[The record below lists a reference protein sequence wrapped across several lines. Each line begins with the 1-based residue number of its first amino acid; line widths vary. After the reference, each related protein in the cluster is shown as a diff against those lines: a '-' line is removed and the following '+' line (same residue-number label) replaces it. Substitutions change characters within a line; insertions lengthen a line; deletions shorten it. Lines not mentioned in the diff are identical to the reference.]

1 MAEPLFE
8 HWVEVRARL
17 QAAGHVL
24 IACDFDGTLSP
35 IVDHPEDASI
45 LPACVDALGR
55 LAELARFDVAI
66 VSGRAL
72 DDVRGRAGIPGAI
85 YSGNHGMEID
95 VPGMAIEDD
104 VAERAWLVMADLRRG
119 LEGGVGEIDGAFVE
133 DKGVSLSV
141 HFRMAAEELEAR
153 VQQVVRDATAEAV
166 AEGRIIVVEGKKVL
180 DIRPAAA
187 RDKGAA
193 LRFIMEALEGMSGA
207 QRLPFYLGDDTTDE
221 DAFREVNRAGGV
233 SVFVGGADRDTE
245 AAYRVDGPVDVGAF
259 LSELAGTSAS
269 VAPSDS
275 L

>member
-8 HWVEVRARL
+8 HWAEVKTRL
-17 QAAGHVL
+17 QTASHVL

-35 IVDHPEDASI
+35 IFDRPEDASI
-45 LPACVDALGR
+45 LPACADALGR

-95 VPGMAIEDD
+95 VPGMAIEDG

-141 HFRMAAEELEAR
+141 HFRMAPMDLEAQ
-153 VQQVVRDATAEAV
+153 VQQVVRDATAGAV
-166 AEGRIIVVEGKKVL
+166 ADGKIIVVQGKKVL

-193 LRFIMEALEGMSGA
+193 LRFILETLERTSGA
-207 QRLPFYLGDDTTDE
+207 RRLPVYVGDDTTDE
-221 DAFREVNRAGGV
+221 DAFREVNVSGGL
-233 SVFVGGADRDTE
+233 SIFVGGPDHDTE
-245 AAYRVDGPVDVGAF
+245 AAYRLDSPVDVAAF
-259 LSELAGTSAS
+259 LTDIAG
-269 VAPSDS
+269 V
-275 L
+275 